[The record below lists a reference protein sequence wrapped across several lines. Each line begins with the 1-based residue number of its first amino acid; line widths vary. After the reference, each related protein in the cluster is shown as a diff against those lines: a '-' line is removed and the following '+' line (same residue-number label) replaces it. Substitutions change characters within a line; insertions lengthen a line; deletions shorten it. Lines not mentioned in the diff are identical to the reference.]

1 MESPGSE
8 GIRGEIADVAKGLE
22 VSEMQKRNS
31 PEVEL
36 EEEVRDWRQ
45 RKEACLE
52 RDRSTS

>member
-31 PEVEL
+31 PKVEL

-45 RKEACLE
+45 RKACLE